1 MKADATEAIRRKL
14 MVELA
19 REAAGRATLERRH
32 GQVWNPVELR
42 RDFEVIGF
50 LAPLAV
56 VRRKSDSMLMTLMFQ
71 PQPRLY
77 FNLKPDV
84 G

>member
-1 MKADATEAIRRKL
+1 MNADATETMRRKR

-19 REAAGRATLERRH
+19 REAADRVTLERRH
-32 GQVWNPVELR
+32 GQVWDPVELR

-56 VRRKSDSMLMTLMFQ
+56 VRRKRDGMLGSLEFQ
-71 PQPRLY
+71 MEPRLY
-77 FNLKPDV
+77 FNWWEDQ
-84 G
+84 

>member
-1 MKADATEAIRRKL
+1 MDATEAVRRKL

-19 REAAGRATLERRH
+19 QEAGDRAVLERRH
-32 GQVWNPVELR
+32 GQVWDSVELR
-42 RDFEVIGF
+42 QDFKVVGF

-56 VRRKSDSMLMTLMFQ
+56 VRRKSDGMLMTLMFQ

-77 FNLKPDV
+77 FNLKPDA

>member
-1 MKADATEAIRRKL
+1 MDMTESIRRKL
-14 MVELA
+14 MVDLA
-19 REAAGRATLERRH
+19 REAADRATLERRH
-32 GQVWNPVELR
+32 GQVWDSLELR
-42 RDFEVIGF
+42 RDFTVVGF

-56 VRRKSDSMLMTLMFQ
+56 VRRKSDGMLMTLMFQ